1 MEHVDVVIVGA
12 GLSGIGAAHHLQDRL
27 PGLSYAI
34 LEAREAL
41 EANVAPT
48 LALESMMLSLR

>member
-1 MEHVDVVIVGA
+1 MARRSTAEQSLRRI
-12 GLSGIGAAHHLQDRL
+12 Q
-27 PGLSYAI
+27 AI
-34 LEAREAL
+34 LAAREGL

>member
-1 MEHVDVVIVGA
+1 MRSSVETLARGSTA
-12 GLSGIGAAHHLQDRL
+12 EQSLRRL
-27 PGLSYAI
+27 AAI